1 MASLTK
7 DNANV
12 RQELDRVLEILGQHG
27 KRVTLLYLEQKYGRV
42 VNGNTSISK
51 EQVEIA
57 LKKLFGSGSELII
70 KQLEKELRT

>member
-12 RQELDRVLEILGQHG
+12 RRELDRVLEILGQHG
-27 KRVTLLYLEQKYGRV
+27 KRVTLLYLEQKYGMV
-42 VNGNTSISK
+42 ANGAPISK

-57 LKKLFGSGSELII
+57 LKTLFGSGSELII
-70 KQLEKELRT
+70 RQLEKELA